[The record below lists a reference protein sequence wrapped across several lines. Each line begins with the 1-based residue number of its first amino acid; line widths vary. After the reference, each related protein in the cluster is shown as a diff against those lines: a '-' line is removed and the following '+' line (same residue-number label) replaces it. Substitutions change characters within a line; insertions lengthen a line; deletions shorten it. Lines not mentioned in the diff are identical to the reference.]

1 MAPERG
7 RRRQEVVA
15 ISGAHALLTNIVPAW
30 RTNGLDTAVTK
41 LNQDGAGI
49 EKGWLRRIGPAHFSR
64 INCRGTIRFN
74 LERCADVVV
83 GRAAGRGAA
92 KPGQ

>member
-7 RRRQEVVA
+7 RRRQEVAA
-15 ISGAHALLTNIVPAW
+15 ISGAHALLTHIVLAW
-30 RTNGLDTAVTK
+30 RTSGLYTVVTK
-41 LNQDGAGI
+41 FNQDGVGI
-49 EKGWLRRIGPAHFSR
+49 EKDGLRRIGPAHFSR
-64 INCRGTIRFN
+64 INCRGTFRLN
-74 LERCADVVV
+74 LERCADVLV